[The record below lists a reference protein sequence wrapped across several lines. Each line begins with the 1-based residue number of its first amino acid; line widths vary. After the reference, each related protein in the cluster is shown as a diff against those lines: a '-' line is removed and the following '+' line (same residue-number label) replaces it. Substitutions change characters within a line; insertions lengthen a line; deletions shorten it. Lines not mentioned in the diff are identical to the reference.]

1 MSKLWLAP
9 AFVLV
14 LAACGSRPEPAAP
27 SPSDP
32 AHAADP
38 PMTSASAPPAV
49 TAPPPDESGGEPR
62 KGNHPRKPFTIH
74 SSCAEVV
81 TVAFGEDP
89 KAATAGK
96 RALASNGEIE
106 GPRGPDGKQTVLLL
120 DDKGEP
126 IAKVHVTR
134 GMKQVDIGRSCR
146 TLDAR

>member
-1 MSKLWLAP
+1 MQKLWLAP
-9 AFVLV
+9 ALVLV
-14 LAACGSRPEPAAP
+14 LAACGNRPEPAAP
-27 SPSDP
+27 SPSAP
-32 AHAADP
+32 AHAADSP
-38 PMTSASAPPAV
+38 TPSASTLPAA
-49 TAPPPDESGGEPR
+49 TAPPPEESGAEPG
-62 KGNHPRKPFTIH
+62 KGIRPRRPFTIH

-89 KAATAGK
+89 KAAGAGK
-96 RALASNGEIE
+96 RALASNAEIE

>member
-1 MSKLWLAP
+1 MLKPCLAP
-9 AFVLV
+9 AFLLV
-14 LAACGSRPEPAAP
+14 LAACGNRPEPAAP
-27 SPSDP
+27 SLSDP
-32 AHAADP
+32 AHAADS
-38 PMTSASAPPAV
+38 PMTATSALPAV
-49 TAPPPDESGGEPR
+49 TVDPPDESGGEPR
-62 KGNHPRKPFTIH
+62 KGNHHRKPFTIH

-81 TVAFGEDP
+81 TIAFGEDP

-126 IAKVHVTR
+126 IAKVHITR
-134 GMKQVDIGRSCR
+134 GMKQVEIGRSCR

>member
-1 MSKLWLAP
+1 MPKLWLAS
-9 AFVLV
+9 ALVLA
-14 LAACGSRPEPAAP
+14 LAACGNRPEPAAP

-32 AHAADP
+32 AHGADSP
-38 PMTSASAPPAV
+38 RTATSALPAATV
-49 TAPPPDESGGEPR
+49 DPPDESVGEQR
-62 KGNHPRKPFTIH
+62 KGNHPRRPFTIH

-89 KAATAGK
+89 KAAGAGK
-96 RALASNGEIE
+96 RALASNAEIE

-134 GMKQVDIGRSCR
+134 GMKQVEIGRSCR